1 MVAALAC
8 GGQGAAV
15 TAHPQPSLPS
25 GFRLFDGGA
34 LGFQIGLAPGWEESG
49 RDPSGVNFTS
59 PSKGGAMLVHVERA
73 ASADLD
79 AATGMIMFE
88 LTGGSGAAGGSE
100 SHVQLGGLPA
110 RRVQGGFDAAGATQQ
125 IDALVAVDHALVWA
139 VVLAGQAQRIAPD
152 VPDFN
157 RMVATFHLQST
168 RPSPPTRIQLGQPA
182 PTFSELDR
190 VKGPVVVNFFA
201 TWCGPCRQEM
211 PLLAQRA
218 SQARGRFTVL
228 VVDTQDDATKVPGF
242 LKELNV
248 SFANVAYDRDGSL
261 TQSYQLPG
269 VPDTFFL
276 DDKHVVRD
284 WVFGPVTPA
293 SLDKGLKAAGA

>member
-1 MVAALAC
+1 MAC
-8 GGQGAAV
+8 GGQPAAP
-15 TAHPQPSLPS
+15 ARPQASLPA
-25 GFRLFDGGA
+25 GFHLFDGGA

-59 PSKGGAMLVHVERA
+59 PSKGAAMLVHVERA

-110 RRVQGGFDAAGATQQ
+110 RRVRGGFDAAGATQQ
-125 IDALVAVDHALVWA
+125 IDALVAIDHGLVWA
-139 VVLAGQAQRIAPD
+139 VVLAGQAQRVGTD
-152 VPDFN
+152 MPDFEK
-157 RMVATFHLQST
+157 MTTTFRLQAT
-168 RPSPPTRIQLGQPA
+168 RPSPPTRIQLGLPA
-182 PTFSELDR
+182 PGFPELDR

-211 PLLAQRA
+211 PMLSQRA
-218 SQARGRFTVL
+218 SQAGGRFTVL

-276 DDKHVVRD
+276 DAKHVVRD
-284 WVFGPVTPA
+284 WVFGPVTA
-293 SLDKGLKAAGA
+293 QSLDKGLKAAGAA